1 MTMFVG
7 CAYKME
13 HIKHCQSN
21 NLLVNQVMCV
31 MLLSDPWSETR
42 NPSSS
47 SGPSLVGRSWPPD
60 AGSEGG
66 AGPQRGLL
74 EAEPTVSAELHSQI
88 PEEPPAVWETGLSPG
103 SGRFPG
109 GGDGYTAVFCLENS
123 MGRGAWRLQSMLLQR
138 VGHAWETFTFTVNV
152 IMINN
157 FSAWDRPSSHTNE
170 EFYPFFKFS
179 YFIWINVS
187 PPYLSCV
194 PLLYVALLIWGHDIN
209 TKCT

>member
-1 MTMFVG
+1 MDFGEMTMFVG

-66 AGPQRGLL
+66 AGPQRGLP
-74 EAEPTVSAELHSQI
+74 EAEPTVIAELHSQI

-109 GGDGYTAVFCLENS
+109 GGDGYTAVFLPGEFHGQRSLEATVHGVAES
-123 MGRGAWRLQSMLLQR
+123 DMLER
-138 VGHAWETFTFTVNV
+138 
-152 IMINN
+152 
-157 FSAWDRPSSHTNE
+157 FS
-170 EFYPFFKFS
+170 
-179 YFIWINVS
+179 
-187 PPYLSCV
+187 LS
-194 PLLYVALLIWGHDIN
+194 LLTLLW
-209 TKCT
+209 